1 MQVNFHEQTMMQI
14 IKISRELGVDE
25 ENLIQRAVLFYLD
38 ELQKQVDLKQE
49 MNQWDMLSNE
59 ALMNFEESLYDK
71 TIEWDNFYATS
82 SKGVLMR
89 YEST

>member
-14 IKISRELGVDE
+14 IKILRELGVHE

-38 ELQKQVDLKQE
+38 AIQKQVDLKQE
-49 MNQWDMLSNE
+49 MNEWDMLSNE